1 MESLEEYRSLL
12 HSRNKASFWKKIMY
26 SCPSQPSEKKIIAA
40 VFLCLCIGVTFIALK
55 KSFLDKY
62 STYDTFN
69 RDEEE
74 LWNCNSTEDRKLFLE
89 LWEKGNIL
97 ISKHRDYTYK
107 EKDKEIEP
115 MVECEL
121 ILEYVKRSVKK
132 CVSIDVLPDKCKKII
147 WEPVYCSSRSR
158 YRNINGSCNNLY
170 HHDWGMTDAAFLR
183 WLTPDYTDDVS
194 MPRQSVYGGSL
205 PRVRELSNKLF
216 SLKTLPNSNVT
227 MMFTHFGLFID
238 HDMVKA
244 GQTDGNMTSCCEDD
258 PKVRHPLCLKV
269 EISKS
274 DPLYGPL
281 NITCKGLL
289 RSPPVVG
296 KCPGR
301 REQHNHMTSF
311 IDASDLYGP
320 TEVESA
326 RLRRHKRG
334 HLRSSKVNATPLLPQ
349 LENSGSACYTQ
360 YANNSC
366 FASGDSRVNLI
377 MPLMA
382 LHTLWLREHNRLAD
396 VLHSIN
402 PMWDDEQLF
411 QESRRILIAELQ
423 LITYREFL
431 PLIFGDELMKQ
442 YGLHIDETRRYDG
455 YDEMINPG
463 IHNSFAAAA
472 FRFGHALV
480 RNSVELRDENYKLID
495 NILLRETYLNPNVL
509 YDRGF
514 DYVIRGMVGQ
524 KAQQVHRYTTEEIR
538 GRLMQRFNQNHGY
551 DLTAI
556 SVLRGRDH
564 GIPSYLKWREFCKLP
579 VAKSWKELKQYM
591 KKDYVKTF
599 SDIYDSVEDID
610 LIPGG
615 LGEKHVEGALLGPT
629 YICLLGKQFS
639 ALRKGD
645 RFWFENQNQ
654 PGSFNRGF
662 QMLISSSNCILYAQK
677 YPDTT
682 SCTIGVA

>member
-1 MESLEEYRSLL
+1 
-12 HSRNKASFWKKIMY
+12 
-26 SCPSQPSEKKIIAA
+26 
-40 VFLCLCIGVTFIALK
+40 
-55 KSFLDKY
+55 
-62 STYDTFN
+62 
-69 RDEEE
+69 
-74 LWNCNSTEDRKLFLE
+74 
-89 LWEKGNIL
+89 
-97 ISKHRDYTYK
+97 
-107 EKDKEIEP
+107 
-115 MVECEL
+115 
-121 ILEYVKRSVKK
+121 
-132 CVSIDVLPDKCKKII
+132 
-147 WEPVYCSSRSR
+147 
-158 YRNINGSCNNLY
+158 
-170 HHDWGMTDAAFLR
+170 
-183 WLTPDYTDDVS
+183 
-194 MPRQSVYGGSL
+194 
-205 PRVRELSNKLF
+205 
-216 SLKTLPNSNVT
+216 
-227 MMFTHFGLFID
+227 
-238 HDMVKA
+238 
-244 GQTDGNMTSCCEDD
+244 
-258 PKVRHPLCLKV
+258 
-269 EISKS
+269 
-274 DPLYGPL
+274 
-281 NITCKGLL
+281 
-289 RSPPVVG
+289 
-296 KCPGR
+296 
-301 REQHNHMTSF
+301 
-311 IDASDLYGP
+311 
-320 TEVESA
+320 
-326 RLRRHKRG
+326 
-334 HLRSSKVNATPLLPQ
+334 
-349 LENSGSACYTQ
+349 
-360 YANNSC
+360 
-366 FASGDSRVNLI
+366 

-402 PMWDDEQLF
+402 PTWDDEQLF

-423 LITYREFL
+423 HITYREFL

-480 RNSVELRDENYKLID
+480 RNSVELRDGNYKLID

-514 DYVIRGMVGQ
+514 DYVIRGM
-524 KAQQVHRYTTEEIR
+524 IR

-579 VAKSWKELKQYM
+579 VANSWKELKQYM

-654 PGSFNRGF
+654 PGSFNRDQLKEIYKTSISRILCDNSDGIQTVQKFPF
-662 QMLISSSNCILYAQK
+662 QMPSRENHLL
-677 YPDTT
+677 
-682 SCTIGVA
+682 SCEDIPKIDMEAWRE